1 MKKIIIAL
9 LMCLP
14 FTVMAQGNLK
24 IGIFNSQEV
33 ITIMPEYN
41 AGMTELENMN
51 LKYQTEAKKLQE
63 ELEKKYQ
70 EYTSTAETLDAA
82 IRQYKETELAR
93 LQQSIQEFATNA
105 DNTLKKKQQEL
116 MLPIANKIQQAIK
129 KVGDENGFT
138 YIIDNAA
145 NVVPYVSPNAENV
158 LPLIKK
164 ALNLQ

>member
-9 LMCLP
+9 LMALP
-14 FTVMAQGNLK
+14 FTAMAADLK
-24 IGIFNSQEV
+24 IGVFNSQEV

-41 AGMTELENMN
+41 AAMSELENMN
-51 LKYQTEAKKLQE
+51 LKFQTEGKKLQE

-70 EYTSTAETLDAA
+70 EYTSTAETLEPA

-93 LQQSIQEFATNA
+93 LQQSIQEFATSAEN
-105 DNTLKKKQQEL
+105 NIKKKQQEL
-116 MLPIANKIQQAIK
+116 MMPIINKINQAIK
-129 KVGDENGFT
+129 KVGDENCFT

-145 NVVPYVSPNAENV
+145 NIIPYVAPSAENV

-164 ALNLQ
+164 ALNIQ

>member
-14 FTVMAQGNLK
+14 FTVMAQGSLK

-33 ITIMPEYN
+33 ITTMPEYN
-41 AGMTELENMN
+41 AAMSELENMN
-51 LKYQTEAKKLQE
+51 LKFQTEAKKLQE
-63 ELEKKYQ
+63 EFEKKYQ
-70 EYTSTAETLDAA
+70 EYTSTAETLEPA
-82 IRQYKETELAR
+82 IRQYKESELAR
-93 LQQSIQEFATNA
+93 LQQSIQEFAVSAEN
-105 DNTLKKKQQEL
+105 NIKKKQQEL
-116 MLPIANKIQQAIK
+116 MMPIITKINQAIK

-145 NVVPYVSPNAENV
+145 NQVPYVSPSADNV

-164 ALNLQ
+164 ALNIQ

>member
-9 LMCLP
+9 LLALP
-14 FTVMAQGNLK
+14 FTAMAEDLK
-24 IGIFNSQEV
+24 IGVFNSQEV

-41 AGMTELENMN
+41 AAMSELENIN
-51 LKYQTEAKKLQE
+51 LKYQTEGKKLQE

-70 EYTSTAETLDAA
+70 EYASTAETLEPA
-82 IRQYKETELAR
+82 IRQYKETELSR

-105 DNTLKKKQQEL
+105 ETTLKKKQQEL
-116 MLPIANKIQQAIK
+116 MLPIITKINQAIK
-129 KVGDENGFT
+129 KVGDENNFT

-145 NVVPYVSPNAENV
+145 NVVPYVSPKADNV

-164 ALNLQ
+164 ALNIQ

>member
-9 LMCLP
+9 LLALP
-14 FTVMAQGNLK
+14 FTAMAADLK
-24 IGIFNSQEV
+24 IGVFNSQEV

-41 AGMTELENMN
+41 AAMSELENMN
-51 LKYQTEAKKLQE
+51 LKFQTEGKKLQE

-70 EYTSTAETLDAA
+70 EYTSTAETLEPA

-93 LQQSIQEFATNA
+93 LQQSIQEFATSAEN
-105 DNTLKKKQQEL
+105 NIKKKQQEL
-116 MLPIANKIQQAIK
+116 MMPIITKINQAIK
-129 KVGDENGFT
+129 KVGDENGYT

-145 NVVPYVSPNAENV
+145 NIIPYVSPNAENV

-164 ALNLQ
+164 ALNIQ

>member
-9 LMCLP
+9 LMALP
-14 FTVMAQGNLK
+14 FTAMAADLK
-24 IGIFNSQEV
+24 IGVFNSQEV

-41 AGMTELENMN
+41 AAMSELENMN
-51 LKYQTEAKKLQE
+51 LKFQTEGKKLQE

-70 EYTSTAETLDAA
+70 EYTSTAETLEPA

-93 LQQSIQEFATNA
+93 LQQSIQEFATSAEN
-105 DNTLKKKQQEL
+105 NIKKKQQEL
-116 MLPIANKIQQAIK
+116 MMPIINKVNQAIK

-145 NVVPYVSPNAENV
+145 NIIPYVAPSAENV

-164 ALNLQ
+164 ALNIQ

>member
-9 LMCLP
+9 LMALP
-14 FTVMAQGNLK
+14 FTAMAADLK
-24 IGIFNSQEV
+24 IGVFNSQEV

-41 AGMTELENMN
+41 AAMSELENMN
-51 LKYQTEAKKLQE
+51 LKFQTEGKKLQE

-70 EYTSTAETLDAA
+70 EYTSTAETLEPA

-93 LQQSIQEFATNA
+93 LQQSIQEFATSAEN
-105 DNTLKKKQQEL
+105 NIKKKQQDL
-116 MLPIANKIQQAIK
+116 MMPIINKINQAIK

-145 NVVPYVSPNAENV
+145 NIIPYVSPNAENV

-164 ALNLQ
+164 ALNIQ

>member
-9 LMCLP
+9 LLALP
-14 FTVMAQGNLK
+14 FTVMAQDLK

-33 ITIMPEYN
+33 ITIMPEYSS
-41 AGMTELENMN
+41 AMSELENIN
-51 LKYQTEAKKLQE
+51 LKYQTEGKKLQE

-70 EYTSTAETLDAA
+70 EYTATAETLDPA

-105 DNTLKKKQQEL
+105 ETTLKKKQQEL
-116 MLPIANKIQQAIK
+116 MMPIINKIQQAIK
-129 KVGDENGFT
+129 KVGDENNFT

-145 NVVPYVSPNAENV
+145 NVVPYVSPKAENV

-164 ALNLQ
+164 ALNIQ

>member
-9 LMCLP
+9 LMVLP
-14 FTVMAQGNLK
+14 FTAMAADLK
-24 IGIFNSQEV
+24 IGVFNSQEV

-41 AGMTELENMN
+41 AAMSELENMN
-51 LKYQTEAKKLQE
+51 LKFQTEGKKLQE

-70 EYTSTAETLDAA
+70 EYTSTAETLEPA

-93 LQQSIQEFATNA
+93 LQQSIQEFATSAEN
-105 DNTLKKKQQEL
+105 NIKKKQQDL
-116 MLPIANKIQQAIK
+116 MMPIINKINQAIK

-145 NVVPYVSPNAENV
+145 NIIPYVAPSAENV

-164 ALNLQ
+164 ALNIQ

>member
-9 LMCLP
+9 LLALP
-14 FTVMAQGNLK
+14 ITVMAQDLK

-33 ITIMPEYN
+33 ITIMPEYSS
-41 AGMTELENMN
+41 AMSELENIN
-51 LKYQTEAKKLQE
+51 LKYQTEGKKLQE

-70 EYTSTAETLDAA
+70 EYTATAETLDPA

-105 DNTLKKKQQEL
+105 ETTLKKKQQEL
-116 MLPIANKIQQAIK
+116 MMPIINKIQQAIK
-129 KVGDENGFT
+129 KVGDENNFT

-145 NVVPYVSPNAENV
+145 NVVPYVSPKAENV

-164 ALNLQ
+164 ALNIQ

>member
-9 LMCLP
+9 LMFLP

-24 IGIFNSQEV
+24 IGVFNSQEV

-41 AGMTELENMN
+41 SAMSELEKMN
-51 LKYQTEAKKLQE
+51 LTFQTEAKKLQE
-63 ELEKKYQ
+63 EFEKKYQ
-70 EYTSTAETLDAA
+70 EYASTAETLDPA

-93 LQQSIQEFATNA
+93 LQQSIQEFATSAEN
-105 DNTLKKKQQEL
+105 NIKKKQQEL
-116 MLPIANKIQQAIK
+116 MMPIITKINQAIK

-145 NVVPYVSPNAENV
+145 NIIPYVSPNAENV

-164 ALNLQ
+164 ALNIQ

>member
-9 LMCLP
+9 LMALP
-14 FTVMAQGNLK
+14 FTAMAADLK
-24 IGIFNSQEV
+24 IGVFNSQEV

-41 AGMTELENMN
+41 AAMSELENMN
-51 LKYQTEAKKLQE
+51 LKFQTEGKKLQE

-70 EYTSTAETLDAA
+70 EYTSTAETLEPA

-93 LQQSIQEFATNA
+93 LQQSIQEFATSAEN
-105 DNTLKKKQQEL
+105 NIKKKQQDL
-116 MLPIANKIQQAIK
+116 MMPIINKINQAIK

-145 NVVPYVSPNAENV
+145 NIIPYVAPSAENV

-164 ALNLQ
+164 ALNIQ

>member
-9 LMCLP
+9 LMALP
-14 FTVMAQGNLK
+14 FTAMAADLK
-24 IGIFNSQEV
+24 IGVFNSQEV

-41 AGMTELENMN
+41 AAMSELENMN
-51 LKYQTEAKKLQE
+51 LKFQTEGKKLQE

-70 EYTSTAETLDAA
+70 EYTSTAETLESA

-93 LQQSIQEFATNA
+93 LQQSIQEFATSAEN
-105 DNTLKKKQQEL
+105 NIKKKQQEL
-116 MLPIANKIQQAIK
+116 MMPIINKINQAIK

-145 NVVPYVSPNAENV
+145 NIIPYVAPSAENV

-164 ALNLQ
+164 ALNIQ

>member
-9 LMCLP
+9 LLALP
-14 FTVMAQGNLK
+14 FTVMAADLK
-24 IGIFNSQEV
+24 IGVFNSQEV

-41 AGMTELENMN
+41 AAMSELENMN
-51 LKYQTEAKKLQE
+51 LKFQTEGKKLQE

-70 EYTSTAETLDAA
+70 EYTSTAETLEPA

-93 LQQSIQEFATNA
+93 LQQSIQEFATSAEN
-105 DNTLKKKQQEL
+105 NIKKKQQEL
-116 MLPIANKIQQAIK
+116 MMPIITKINQAIK

-145 NVVPYVSPNAENV
+145 NIIPYVSPNAENV

-164 ALNLQ
+164 ALNIQ

>member
-9 LMCLP
+9 LLALP
-14 FTVMAQGNLK
+14 FTAMAADLK
-24 IGIFNSQEV
+24 IGVFNSQEV

-41 AGMTELENMN
+41 AAMSELENMN
-51 LKYQTEAKKLQE
+51 LKFQTEGKKLQE

-70 EYTSTAETLDAA
+70 EYTSTAETLEPA

-93 LQQSIQEFATNA
+93 LQQSIQEFATSAEN
-105 DNTLKKKQQEL
+105 NIKKKQQDL
-116 MLPIANKIQQAIK
+116 MMPIINKINQAIK

-145 NVVPYVSPNAENV
+145 NIIPYVAPSAENV

-164 ALNLQ
+164 ALNIQ

>member
-9 LMCLP
+9 LMALP
-14 FTVMAQGNLK
+14 FTAMAADLK
-24 IGIFNSQEV
+24 IGVFNSQEV

-41 AGMTELENMN
+41 AAMSELENMN
-51 LKYQTEAKKLQE
+51 LKFQTEGKKLQE

-70 EYTSTAETLDAA
+70 EYTSTAETLEPA

-93 LQQSIQEFATNA
+93 LQQSIQEFATSAEN
-105 DNTLKKKQQEL
+105 NIKKKQQEL
-116 MLPIANKIQQAIK
+116 MMPIINKISQAIK

-145 NVVPYVSPNAENV
+145 NIIPYVAPSAENV

-164 ALNLQ
+164 ALNIQ

>member
-9 LMCLP
+9 LLALP
-14 FTVMAQGNLK
+14 FTVMAQDLK

-33 ITIMPEYN
+33 ITILPDYN
-41 AGMTELENMN
+41 TAMSELENIN
-51 LKYQTEAKKLQE
+51 LKYQTEGKKLQE

-70 EYTSTAETLDAA
+70 EYASTAETLDPA

-105 DNTLKKKQQEL
+105 ETTLKKKQQEL
-116 MLPIANKIQQAIK
+116 MMPIINKVQQAIK
-129 KVGDENGFT
+129 KVGDENNFT

-145 NVVPYVSPNAENV
+145 NVVPYVSPKAENV

-164 ALNLQ
+164 ALNIQ

>member
-9 LMCLP
+9 LLALP
-14 FTVMAQGNLK
+14 FTAMAADLK
-24 IGIFNSQEV
+24 IGVFNSQEV

-41 AGMTELENMN
+41 AAMSELENMN
-51 LKYQTEAKKLQE
+51 LKFQTEGKKLQE

-70 EYTSTAETLDAA
+70 EYTSTAETLEPA

-93 LQQSIQEFATNA
+93 LQQSIQEFATSAEN
-105 DNTLKKKQQEL
+105 NIKKKQQEL
-116 MLPIANKIQQAIK
+116 MMPIITKINQAIK

-145 NVVPYVSPNAENV
+145 NIIPYVSPNAENV

-164 ALNLQ
+164 ALNIQ

>member
-9 LMCLP
+9 LMALP
-14 FTVMAQGNLK
+14 FTAMAADLK
-24 IGIFNSQEV
+24 IGVFNSQEV

-41 AGMTELENMN
+41 AAMSELENMN
-51 LKYQTEAKKLQE
+51 LKFQTEGKKLQE

-70 EYTSTAETLDAA
+70 EYTSTAETLEPA

-93 LQQSIQEFATNA
+93 LQQSIQEFATSAEN
-105 DNTLKKKQQEL
+105 NIKKKQQEL
-116 MLPIANKIQQAIK
+116 MMPIINKINQAIK

-145 NVVPYVSPNAENV
+145 NIIPYVAPSAENV

-164 ALNLQ
+164 ALNIQ

>member
-9 LMCLP
+9 LLALP
-14 FTVMAQGNLK
+14 FTTMAADLK
-24 IGIFNSQEV
+24 IGVFNSQEV

-41 AGMTELENMN
+41 AAMSELENMN
-51 LKYQTEAKKLQE
+51 LKFQTESKKLQE

-70 EYTSTAETLDAA
+70 EYTSTAETLEPA

-93 LQQSIQEFATNA
+93 LQQSIQEFATSAEN
-105 DNTLKKKQQEL
+105 NIKKKQQEL
-116 MLPIANKIQQAIK
+116 MMPIITKINQAIK

-145 NVVPYVSPNAENV
+145 NIIPYVSPNAENV

-164 ALNLQ
+164 ALNIQ

>member
-9 LMCLP
+9 LMVLP
-14 FTVMAQGNLK
+14 FTAMAADLK
-24 IGIFNSQEV
+24 IGVFNSQEV

-41 AGMTELENMN
+41 AAMSELENMN
-51 LKYQTEAKKLQE
+51 LKFQTEGKKLQE

-70 EYTSTAETLDAA
+70 EYTSTAETLEPA

-93 LQQSIQEFATNA
+93 LQQSIQEFATSAEN
-105 DNTLKKKQQEL
+105 NIKKKQQEL
-116 MLPIANKIQQAIK
+116 MMPIINKINQAIK

-145 NVVPYVSPNAENV
+145 NIIPYVAPSAENV

-164 ALNLQ
+164 ALNIQ

>member
-9 LMCLP
+9 LLALP
-14 FTVMAQGNLK
+14 FAVMAEDLK

-33 ITIMPEYN
+33 ITILPDYN
-41 AGMTELENMN
+41 TAMSELENIN
-51 LKYQTEAKKLQE
+51 LKYQTEGKKLQE

-70 EYTSTAETLDAA
+70 EYASTAETLDPA

-105 DNTLKKKQQEL
+105 ETTLKKKQQEL
-116 MLPIANKIQQAIK
+116 MMPIINKVQQAIK
-129 KVGDENGFT
+129 KVGDENNFT

-145 NVVPYVSPNAENV
+145 NVVPYVSPKAENV

-164 ALNLQ
+164 ALNIQ